1 MNLAPSI
8 AIITALPK
16 EHAAVQRLLSNS
28 ETLNIQDDTTLY
40 TIGNMRCYNGA
51 MDVVLA
57 CLTKYANNP
66 SAITTT
72 NLLRSFPSVTDVII
86 VGIAAG
92 IPRPEKP
99 NIHVRL
105 GDIVVSSGA
114 GIVQFDL
121 GVQRPTNFEIRD
133 TSAPPSARLLQAV
146 NQLESETLI
155 GKFDW
160 ISHLN
165 SFLSSSN
172 IKRPSKEAGKQFRHP
187 TDRQR
192 TKGIP
197 KIHRGKIGASN
208 TLLKSSSHRDK
219 VANSLGLLAIE
230 MEGSGLADATW
241 EVKAGYLVIKST
253 CDYGDENKN
262 DAWQEYAAHVA
273 AAYLGA
279 VFLQIPC
286 SKDRNTRSAAIES
299 SAQKKKNESI
309 NNVTRTGAYRLN
321 ISEQRLTCCL
331 WPLDG
336 DSVCTAGFA
345 GIVYF
350 LSTKQNDK
358 GIEQVS
364 CGSSIIRCMCRTND
378 VDKFLIG
385 DDIGRILLVD
395 RKNLAANELA
405 RTDSSLFS
413 INILPNLNIAYSS
426 ERNGSVI
433 EWKYNHETS
442 AFKRLRVIHRHDGP
456 SFQVAFDI
464 SSNICASVGA
474 DGYLIVTELDS
485 GNTNKQ
491 QVSDNGL
498 FCLSMSPRK
507 ILIGDSSGKLWVWAI
522 NGGAISLYEG
532 HTDAIRS
539 VQFSNQYKWCLTSSK
554 DETLRLWN
562 INTNRNWIIDSS
574 NDYYY
579 QAEFSACGKKIV
591 ACDGGG
597 DLIVLSLIL
606 EIDEY
611 SAVEMD
617 KLLRGS

>member
-1 MNLAPSI
+1 MTPSI

-16 EHAAVQRLLSNS
+16 EHAAVQRLLTNS
-28 ETLNIQDDTTLY
+28 ETLNIQDDATLY
-40 TIGNMRCYNGA
+40 TIGNIRCYNGV

-92 IPRPEKP
+92 IPQPEKP
-99 NIHVRL
+99 DIHVRL
-105 GDIVVSSGA
+105 GDIVVSSDS
-114 GIVQFDL
+114 GIVQFDI
-121 GVQRPTNFEIRD
+121 GAQRPTNFEIRD

-160 ISHLN
+160 ISHLK
-165 SFLSSSN
+165 SFLSLSD
-172 IKRPSKEAGKQFRHP
+172 IKRPSKEAGKKFRHP
-187 TDRQR
+187 ADRQR

-241 EVKAGYLVIKST
+241 EAKAGYLVIKSA

-273 AAYLGA
+273 ASYLGA

-286 SKDRNTRSAAIES
+286 SKGWEIRPTAIES
-299 SAQKKKNESI
+299 SAQKQKNESI
-309 NNVTRTGAYRLN
+309 DNATKSGGYRL
-321 ISEQRLTCCL
+321 SASDQRLTCCL
-331 WPLDG
+331 WLLDG
-336 DSVCTAGFA
+336 DSICAAGFA
-345 GIVYF
+345 GTVFF
-350 LSTKQNDK
+350 LSSKQKDK
-358 GIEQVS
+358 SIKQVD
-364 CGSSIIRCMCRTND
+364 CGSSIIRCICKTSD
-378 VDKFLIG
+378 VDKIIIG

-395 RKNLAANELA
+395 RKQLNVNELA

-413 INILPNLNIAYSS
+413 ICILPNLNIAYSS

-433 EWKYNHETS
+433 EWEYNQETNV
-442 AFKRLRVIHRHDGP
+442 FKRLRVIHRHDGP

-474 DGYLIVTELDS
+474 DGCLIVTELDS

-498 FCLSMSPRK
+498 FCLSVSPRK

-522 NGGAISLYEG
+522 DGGAISLYEG

-539 VQFSNQYKWCLTSSK
+539 VQFSSQYRWGLTSSK

-562 INTNRNWIIDSS
+562 ININRNWIIDSS

-579 QAEFSACGKKIV
+579 QAEFSPCGKKIV
-591 ACDGGG
+591 ACDGCG
-597 DLIVLSLIL
+597 DLVVVPLISI
-606 EIDEY
+606 IDEY

-617 KLLRGS
+617 KLLRRA